1 LSELPTTHISL
12 TKLLAFS
19 VIVTLYWKM
28 SPSAYSQGFG
38 RRRRSLS
45 LGRYDDERF
54 YDQSFGRDCYGGEGS
69 DRYFGGRRFGG
80 RDMNR
85 FDDSCFDE
93 RYGSGFDEDHFN
105 GIRFYSRRR
114 SQSLGR
120 RNSMSRRHSVGH
132 YDDDGFNGRFSG
144 YFYGGPFV
152 MNSMNRFGRGRFM
165 NVYPDYEDFG
175 YDDQYP
181 RYNLFGYGRF
191 ASNSPRHFDY
201 GNENFNNHRF
211 NY

>member
-85 FDDSCFDE
+85 FDDTCYE
-93 RYGSGFDEDHFN
+93 KRYGSSFEDDCFIGN
-105 GIRFYSRRR
+105 RFHSRRR
-114 SQSLGR
+114 SQSFGR
-120 RNSMSRRHSVGH
+120 RNSMSRRYSVGN
-132 YDDDGFNGRFSG
+132 YDDDDFYGRFSG
-144 YFYGGPFV
+144 YFYSGPFG
-152 MNSMNRFGRGRFM
+152 MNNMNLSDGGRLMNMYPGYERFGNVLGYPRHNRFGHG
-165 NVYPDYEDFG
+165 G
-175 YDDQYP
+175 
-181 RYNLFGYGRF
+181 F
-191 ASNSPRHFDY
+191 A
-201 GNENFNNHRF
+201 FNNSDYNDYANDQFYNYRF
-211 NY
+211 N